1 MSQPQSDAKRF
12 DATMVG
18 ALRSRWRRTPTRITS
33 GALAEAGW
41 SEKEIMVVLDDE
53 APSRSTLLAHKVS
66 ARDQSDA
73 KPKRRERGR
82 NANEA
87 NSRSRLP
94 NFTEYTVS

>member
-1 MSQPQSDAKRF
+1 
-12 DATMVG
+12 MVG
-18 ALRSRWRRTPTRITS
+18 ALDSKVAPDTDEDNV